1 MGAGIS
7 ASPPKWGVWI
17 KVPRREQLGRAQA
30 PGQRTE
36 EQKHFLKLNVGR
48 EGEPDLRQGEDEGR
62 MDALQHLGLEFLPEA
77 VVITHMAGVDPEPGG
92 LGG

>member
-1 MGAGIS
+1 M
-7 ASPPKWGVWI
+7 ASPPNVGVWI
-17 KVPRREQLGRAQA
+17 KVTRREQLGRAQA

-36 EQKHFLKLNVGR
+36 EQKHFLKLDVGR
-48 EGEPDLRQGEDEGR
+48 EGEPNLRQGEDEGR

-92 LGG
+92 LRG